1 MSIFRSSGCVLL
13 HVVFSTVKDYK
24 ALVVGFI
31 LCCSSCWVI
40 VGLGYA
46 VC

>member
-1 MSIFRSSGCVLL
+1 MSIFRSADCVLL
-13 HVVFSTVKDYK
+13 HVGLSTVKDNL

-31 LCCSSCWVI
+31 LCCSLCCVL
-40 VGLGYA
+40 VGLGYV

>member
-1 MSIFRSSGCVLL
+1 MSIFRSAGCLML
-13 HVVFSTVKDYK
+13 HVVFSSVKDNY
-24 ALVVGFI
+24 ALLVGFI
-31 LCCSSCWVI
+31 LCCSSCCVL

>member
-1 MSIFRSSGCVLL
+1 MSIFRSAGCILL
-13 HVVFSTVKDYK
+13 HVVFSAVKDNK

-31 LCCSSCWVI
+31 LRCSSCCVL